1 MIVKVHRKVKV
12 HKVPRTVADRRRKQ
26 ELHRMVDEL
35 DARFYHDAK
44 RLLLAIVLQK

>member
-35 DARFYHDAK
+35 DVKIYDKAK
-44 RLLLAIVLQK
+44 KILISLRAE